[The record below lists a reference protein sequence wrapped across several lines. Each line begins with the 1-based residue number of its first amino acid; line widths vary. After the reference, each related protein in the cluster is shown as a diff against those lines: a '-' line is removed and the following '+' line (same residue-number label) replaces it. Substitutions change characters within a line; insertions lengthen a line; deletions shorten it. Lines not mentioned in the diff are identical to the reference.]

1 MEKLFQQKTKE
12 LLKDQAYRKIK
23 EKMIKGEEEFT
34 SENNLVLELNMSR
47 TPIRE
52 ALNRLQ
58 HEGFLKILP
67 NRGIVF
73 TELSSEERNELID
86 MRIAIET
93 YSLWQAATRI
103 KDTDI
108 EELYHIIDMQEKAY
122 LSGDFGDLVEKDA
135 LFHYYLLEIVG
146 NTQFIKMYSQARERQ
161 FTVRAGKWLKNK
173 PDVLQHFIEE
183 HRTILNA
190 IVQKDISSAVQY
202 LTEHLEKGKL

>member
-1 MEKLFQQKTKE
+1 MFQQKTKE
-12 LLKDQAYRKIK
+12 LLRDQAYRQIK
-23 EKMIKGEEEFT
+23 EKMMKGEEEYT
-34 SENNLVLELNMSR
+34 SENNLVQELNMSR

-73 TELSSEERNELID
+73 TELSLEERNELID

-93 YSLWQAATRI
+93 YSLLQAATLITDKDI
-103 KDTDI
+103 KQ
-108 EELYHIIDMQEKAY
+108 LSLIIDLQERAY
-122 LSGDFGDLVEKDA
+122 HAGDFGDLVEKDA
-135 LFHYYLLEIVG
+135 MFHCYLLEIVG
-146 NTQFIKMYSQARERQ
+146 NSQFLKMYSQARERQ

-173 PDVLQHFIEE
+173 QDVLQHFIEE
-183 HRTILNA
+183 HRTILMA
-190 IVQKDISSAVQY
+190 LIQKDIQSAVQY

>member
-1 MEKLFQQKTKE
+1 MYQQKVKE
-12 LLKDQAYRKIK
+12 LLKDQAYRLIK
-23 EKMIKGEEEFT
+23 EKMIKGEEEYT
-34 SENNLVLELNMSR
+34 SENNLVHELNMSR

-73 TELSSEERNELID
+73 TEISLEERNELID

-93 YSLWQAATRI
+93 YSLWQAANRI
-103 KDTDI
+103 EDKHI
-108 EELYHIIDMQEKAY
+108 EDLYGIIEMQEKAY
-122 LSGDFGDLVEKDA
+122 LAGDFGELVEKDA

-146 NTQFIKMYSQARERQ
+146 NSQFLKMYSQARERQ

-173 PDVLQHFIEE
+173 PDVLEHFIEE
-183 HRTILNA
+183 HRIILNA
-190 IVQKDISSAVQY
+190 LVQKDIPSAVQY